1 MITVHRLNG
10 SAFTLNG
17 EMIETVEEKPDTTIR
32 MSNGN
37 LYIVQ
42 EAMEDVVRAVRA
54 YKRDLF
60 TNLLRGDDL

>member
-10 SAFTLNG
+10 SEFTLNS
-17 EMIETVEEKPDTTIR
+17 ELIETVEEKPDTTIR
-32 MSNGN
+32 LSNGN

-42 EAMEDVVRAVRA
+42 EAMEDVVRAVQA
-54 YKRDLF
+54 YKRGLF